1 MTTVANTGDQELP
14 DSFQTE
20 SKAKPLSVRR
30 LMWLR
35 FKRNRLARVGA
46 ATLSIL
52 YLSAIF
58 AGFLAPYGLD
68 SANRSYV
75 SAPPHGLNF
84 IDESGNFHL
93 VPFVYG
99 LSSSVDRTTF
109 RRVYVVNTDEKY
121 PLQFF
126 VRGEPYRLFG
136 IIETD
141 VHLFGVEA
149 PGRIFLFGTDPQG
162 RDLFSRILYGAQV
175 SLSVGLLGVTLTLIY
190 GSVIGIASAY
200 IGGLF
205 DQVMQRLI
213 ELLLAF
219 PVLPLWLALATLI
232 PPTLPSD
239 RIYFAISIVLSLV
252 SWGGL
257 ARQTRS
263 MALSLRETDYI
274 KAALYANCS
283 TWRIITRH
291 LVPNTLS
298 HIIVIA
304 TTTIPGMI
312 IGETALSFLGLGIKP
327 PLVSWGLLLNN
338 AQETIVLLQQPWLLT
353 PIIFVVITIIAFNF
367 LGDGIRD
374 AADPF
379 GK

>member
-1 MTTVANTGDQELP
+1 
-14 DSFQTE
+14 
-20 SKAKPLSVRR
+20 
-30 LMWLR
+30 
-35 FKRNRLARVGA
+35 
-46 ATLSIL
+46 
-52 YLSAIF
+52 
-58 AGFLAPYGLD
+58 
-68 SANRSYV
+68 
-75 SAPPHGLNF
+75 
-84 IDESGNFHL
+84 
-93 VPFVYG
+93 
-99 LSSSVDRTTF
+99 
-109 RRVYVVNTDEKY
+109 
-121 PLQFF
+121 
-126 VRGEPYRLFG
+126 
-136 IIETD
+136 
-141 VHLFGVEA
+141 
-149 PGRIFLFGTDPQG
+149 
-162 RDLFSRILYGAQV
+162 
-175 SLSVGLLGVTLTLIY
+175 
-190 GSVIGIASAY
+190 
-200 IGGLF
+200 
-205 DQVMQRLI
+205 
-213 ELLLAF
+213 
-219 PVLPLWLALATLI
+219 LALATLI